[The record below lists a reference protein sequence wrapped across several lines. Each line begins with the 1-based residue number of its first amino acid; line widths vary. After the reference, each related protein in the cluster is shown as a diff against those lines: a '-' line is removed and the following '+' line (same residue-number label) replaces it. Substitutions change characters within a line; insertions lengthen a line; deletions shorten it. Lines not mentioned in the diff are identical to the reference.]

1 MSGAFESHARPG
13 EVATGTTI
21 MAVAFE
27 GGVVLGADSRV
38 STGTYIANR
47 VSDKV
52 AALHDSIFMCR
63 SGSAA
68 DTQAISDYVRFWL
81 ASHAIQVDRPPTVKT
96 AATLARKLCY
106 ENKDALMAGVIVGGW
121 DAVEGGSVYVLPL
134 GGTLMKMP
142 FAIGGSGSTYIYGHV
157 DSEYKPNMTKEECE
171 AFVKKSIS
179 HAMARD
185 GSSGGIIRLVTVT
198 AEGTE
203 RQYIPGDQL
212 PYGP

>member
-1 MSGAFESHARPG
+1 
-13 EVATGTTI
+13 
-21 MAVAFE
+21 
-27 GGVVLGADSRV
+27 
-38 STGTYIANR
+38 
-47 VSDKV
+47 V
-52 AALHDSIFMCR
+52 AALHDNIYMCR

-68 DTQAISDYVRFWL
+68 DTQAISDYVRYWL
-81 ASHAIQVDRPPTVKT
+81 AAHSTEVDRQPTVKT

-121 DAVEGGSVYVLPL
+121 DPVEGGSVYVLPL

-157 DSEYKPNMTKEECE
+157 DSTYKPGMTKEECQD
-171 AFVKKSIS
+171 FVRKSIA

-185 GSSGGIIRLVTVT
+185 GSSGGIIRLVTVDAT
-198 AEGTE
+198 GTTRE
-203 RQYIPGDQL
+203 YVPGDQL

>member
-1 MSGAFESHARPG
+1 MSGIRVRPG
-13 EVATGTTI
+13 EVDTGTTI
-21 MAVAFE
+21 MACVFD

-68 DTQAISDYVRFWL
+68 DTQAISDYVRYFL
-81 ASHAIQVDRPPTVKT
+81 AAHVTEVGRPPAVKT
-96 AATLARKLCY
+96 AATLARRIAY
-106 ENKDALMAGVIVGGW
+106 ENKDALLAGIIVGGV
-121 DAVEGGSVYVLPL
+121 DPVDGPSVYVIPL
-134 GGTLMKMP
+134 GGTMVKMP
-142 FAIGGSGSTYIYGHV
+142 FAIGGSGSSYIYGHV
-157 DSEYKPNMTKEECE
+157 DATYKEGMTKEECQQ
-171 AFVKKSIS
+171 FVKKAIA

-185 GSSGGIIRLVTVT
+185 GSSGGIIRLVTVD
-198 AEGTE
+198 ASGEVS
-203 RQYIPGDQL
+203 RDYVPGDQL